1 MTVPVRTS
9 TVQTKTVTKQEGAST
24 PVTARKTEI
33 AMTNYKVT
41 FTGGTNGLYTRRI
54 KTHAVAAEEAV
65 EFKVAKYENGKLVTP
80 RVEAKLAVPYKPAEW
95 EYVPFTAT
103 FDLENSDDLESGA
116 ELFRTWVAETDS
128 TDQLSDMLNIMVEKE
143 SKSYTVSYT
152 KRFDAEITADL
163 AAANVLDSAY
173 EVEQWLDSN
182 GDGELDYPDD
192 TGEISNI
199 EVEENSDEFVDVEWN
214 G

>member
-1 MTVPVRTS
+1 
-9 TVQTKTVTKQEGAST
+9 
-24 PVTARKTEI
+24 
-33 AMTNYKVT
+33 MTNYKIT

-54 KTHAVAAEEAV
+54 KTQAVAAQEAV

-80 RVEAKLAVPYKPAEW
+80 RVEAKLAVPFKAVEW
-95 EYVPFTAT
+95 EYVPFSAE
-103 FDLENSDDLESGA
+103 FEFENTDGLESGA
-116 ELFRTWVAETDS
+116 EMFRAWLEGEDGSDT
-128 TDQLSDMLNIMVEKE
+128 LSDMLNIMVEKE
-143 SKSYTVSYT
+143 SKSYTVMYT
-152 KRFDAEITADL
+152 KGFTAEVHAEL
-163 AAANVLDSAY
+163 AAAEALDSAY

-199 EVEENSDEFVDVEWN
+199 EVEENIDEFVEVEWN